1 MRILITG
8 INGFVGRHLTALLL
22 PRGADIHGTVHH
34 PGNEQAAFPDLD
46 RTQIQVADV
55 TDPASVTKAVGSVD
69 PDWLI
74 HLAGVTFVPA
84 SHRDP
89 ALAVRT
95 NVLGSVN
102 VLAAVREQRPSC
114 RVLFVGSA
122 DAYGLIEAADVP
134 LRETC
139 LFRPLSPYG
148 ASKAAADLIAYQWSR
163 SYDLDIVRMRPFNH
177 TGRGQKTQFVCPDF
191 ARQLVAIERGRRPPR
206 VEVGN
211 VDVVRDF
218 SDVRDVVA
226 AYVSALEHGA
236 SGEAYNVCSGVG
248 VPVRR
253 VLETLIELSG
263 LDVEI
268 AVASERVRRADVPR
282 VVGCADKLRAATGW
296 APRYELRETLAEVL
310 ADQRERWGT

>member
-22 PRGADIHGTVHH
+22 PRGDEIHGTAHH
-34 PGNEQAAFPDLD
+34 SLND
-46 RTQIQVADV
+46 RTILPGLDQARIQVLDV
-55 TDPASVTKAVGSVD
+55 TDPTSVTNAVACVD

-84 SHRDP
+84 SHNDP
-89 ALAVRT
+89 TLAVRT

-102 VLAAVREQRPSC
+102 VLAAVRARRPTC

-122 DAYGLIEAADVP
+122 DSYGLVDDADLP
-134 LRETC
+134 IRETC
-139 LFRPLSPYG
+139 RFQPLSPYG
-148 ASKAAADLIAYQWSR
+148 ASKAAADLIAYQWAR
-163 SYDLDIVRMRPFNH
+163 SYDLDIVRVRPFNH
-177 TGRGQKTQFVCPDF
+177 TGRGQKVEFVCPDF
-191 ARQLVAIERGRRPPR
+191 ARQLVAIKRGRRAPR

-211 VDVVRDF
+211 LEVVRDF

-226 AYVSALEHGA
+226 AYVATLERGA

-248 VPVRR
+248 VSVRD

-263 LDVEI
+263 LEVEVS
-268 AVASERVRRADVPR
+268 VAKERVRGADVPR
-282 VVGCADKLRAATGW
+282 IVGCADKLRSATGW
-296 APRYELRETLAEVL
+296 APRYELRATLTDVL
-310 ADQRERWGT
+310 ADWRERCDI